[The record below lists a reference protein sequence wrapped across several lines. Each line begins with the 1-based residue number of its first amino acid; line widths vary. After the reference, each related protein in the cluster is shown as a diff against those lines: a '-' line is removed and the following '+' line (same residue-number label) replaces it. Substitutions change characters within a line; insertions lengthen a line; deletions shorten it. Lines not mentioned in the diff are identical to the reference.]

1 MVFSTNGIPST
12 QNSYPRKQF
21 QPTSGQG
28 QYRTPYRAYGNRQ
41 YQTPYQQG
49 GYYQPYR
56 PQSYP
61 THSGQLHPTPAIPRK
76 QQTMQGYPQ
85 GTPET
90 LPANPVTEAI
100 HPQSPQEDQEPAPIL
115 PETLLLPA
123 SGTDTEAPAKKRG
136 RPPGSRNNR
145 VQSLPVIRDTIASRL
160 RSELRR
166 GSQNPPITYREPEST
181 ENGSEQDT
189 PADSDDV
196 FLPPNKG
203 GGKSGRVEI
212 PKDPVRELAPATYFD
227 SGDDGDDDEEE
238 GGELIDPINE
248 TNPIQ
253 NTSQN
258 IDTTRTSVNESI
270 EKFERIAKKFGN
282 VRGVAPDWIR
292 GSTKPANPLTA
303 YPQWVQF
310 PKTPPSEEIIREV
323 RRSLTTPFHRLD
335 VVSDEEEDRTLI
347 TPTNPDSSTDD
358 SENGNEVTELI
369 SEGNDGE
376 NDDTSTASE
385 PDDTVIP
392 TEIGESSL
400 PSSVPVPEENIRLAP
415 ETPTLIR
422 SMLKN
427 FEAQGIQWDPS
438 SGKII
443 DISTHQGSTPYRP
456 FADETVIAQR
466 RDRLSELPTF
476 NINDNPEA
484 CSSVMEDNASPN
496 QTTTVPRAKKRV
508 TFGEPST
515 SEQPVPAI
523 KNPQQKPNSSTES
536 PSDTSE
542 TPVQLTN
549 QMTIHKNSTIT
560 PTTTEQQ
567 AEINL
572 PPSEPSSSEEEL
584 RKRYTTPAEIPIAE
598 PKSTSA
604 IKFLSS
610 RDGLTYRNGSNT

>member
-1 MVFSTNGIPST
+1 MAFSTNGMPPT

-21 QPTSGQG
+21 PPTSGQG

-41 YQTPYQQG
+41 YQAPYQQG

-61 THSGQLHPTPAIPRK
+61 THSGQLHSTPAIPRG
-76 QQTMQGYPQ
+76 QQTMQSYPQ

-100 HPQSPQEDQEPAPIL
+100 HPQSPQEDQEPAPIRL
-115 PETLLLPA
+115 ERHIKSSEFCNCPGCPRKNLSPGEDPLEPTLNSTGARQIEA
-123 SGTDTEAPAKKRG
+123 SGTNTEAPAKKRG

-166 GSQNPPITYREPEST
+166 GSQNPPVTYREPEST

-196 FLPPNKG
+196 FLPPNEG

-212 PKDPVRELAPATYFD
+212 SIDPVRELAPATYFD

-238 GGELIDPINE
+238 GGG
-248 TNPIQ
+248 
-253 NTSQN
+253 
-258 IDTTRTSVNESI
+258 R
-270 EKFERIAKKFGN
+270 
-282 VRGVAPDWIR
+282 VAPAWIR
-292 GSTKPANPLTA
+292 GSTKPATPLTA
-303 YPQWVQF
+303 DPQWVQF
-310 PKTPPSEEIIREV
+310 PKTPPSKEVIREV
-323 RRSLTTPFHRLD
+323 KRSLTTSYHPLNL
-335 VVSDEEEDRTLI
+335 VSNEKEDRTVVN
-347 TPTNPDSSTDD
+347 PTNPDSNTDN
-358 SENGNEVTELI
+358 SENENEITELI
-369 SEGNDGE
+369 AEEDNSSND
-376 NDDTSTASE
+376 NTSTASE
-385 PDDTVIP
+385 PDDTVIS
-392 TEIGESSL
+392 TEIDESSL
-400 PSSVPVPEENIRLAP
+400 ASAVPVPEENIRLAP

-427 FEAQGIQWDPS
+427 FETQGIQWDPS

-466 RDRLSELPTF
+466 RNRLSELPTF
-476 NINDNPEA
+476 NIDDNPEA
-484 CSSVMEDNASPN
+484 CSSVMEDDTSPN
-496 QTTTVPRAKKRV
+496 QTATVPRAKKRV

-523 KNPQQKPNSSTES
+523 ENPQQKPNSSTES
-536 PSDTSE
+536 ASDTSE

-549 QMTIHKNSTIT
+549 KTTVHKNSQNDENRKIT
-560 PTTTEQQ
+560 QTTAKQQ

-572 PPSEPSSSEEEL
+572 PPSESSSSEEEL
-584 RKRYTTPAEIPIAE
+584 AKKYTTRIETPSAE
-598 PKSTSA
+598 PRPTSA
-604 IKFLSS
+604 IKFLYS
-610 RDGLTYRNGSNT
+610 RDGLTYRN